1 MKWDVET
8 LKREYRRISGLIRIT
23 NDPEKNKYYAQE
35 LRLIHSMIDYL
46 LYNGLDGKKYSSEWI
61 IGEEVKK
68 KKVDYLGKNLSEL
81 TFRLDFLQYAEHLPV
96 FLFVKKTIPEKD
108 FVELVER
115 FLLRFEFDLLTIYNR
130 IVSHNALH
138 LSPKPFFDS
147 MSLGITN
154 YLATFNISYV
164 QTTFNGEI
172 TRMPCLPHE
181 IGHAYQF
188 NGVDHKRIEEM
199 GYSVFREAFPHFVEL
214 AFIDFL
220 KTTKYFKNAMNLER
234 SFLEGMAVI
243 RDLYG
248 SEYMSTEKII
258 GIDSNSFR
266 NNRGDEIAMPDT
278 CRFVSKVLALYFLDL
293 YRHHKDGIDIIA
305 DFNEMF
311 RVGKEYEFV
320 SRIPNEDLIKS
331 VKGEFSQFHQDRHS
345 RKSFKID
352 RKVK

>member
-1 MKWDVET
+1 M
-8 LKREYRRISGLIRIT
+8 
-23 NDPEKNKYYAQE
+23 
-35 LRLIHSMIDYL
+35 
-46 LYNGLDGKKYSSEWI
+46 
-61 IGEEVKK
+61 
-68 KKVDYLGKNLSEL
+68 
-81 TFRLDFLQYAEHLPV
+81 
-96 FLFVKKTIPEKD
+96 
-108 FVELVER
+108 
-115 FLLRFEFDLLTIYNR
+115 
-130 IVSHNALH
+130 
-138 LSPKPFFDS
+138 
-147 MSLGITN
+147 
-154 YLATFNISYV
+154 
-164 QTTFNGEI
+164 
-172 TRMPCLPHE
+172 
-181 IGHAYQF
+181 
-188 NGVDHKRIEEM
+188 
-199 GYSVFREAFPHFVEL
+199 EAFPHFVSL

-234 SFLEGMAVI
+234 SFLEGMEVI

-258 GIDSNSFR
+258 GIDGNSFR

-331 VKGEFSQFHQDRHS
+331 VKGEFNQFYQDRHS